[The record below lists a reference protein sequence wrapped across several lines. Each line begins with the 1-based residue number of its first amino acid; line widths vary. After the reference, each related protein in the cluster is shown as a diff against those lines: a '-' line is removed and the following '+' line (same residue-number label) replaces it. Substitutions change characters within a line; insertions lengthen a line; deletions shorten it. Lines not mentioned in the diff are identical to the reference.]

1 MIEPLRDSSR
11 VLGPIVTRTE
21 PEPLPLFCVV
31 NEIQPASV
39 PRVHEHPLTVDT
51 ATSRV
56 SPLAS
61 MVRLSGR
68 SSNRQGAACCETA
81 TRLSLTTISPCRTE
95 GRGLAATRNST
106 VLDPCPEAG
115 DNPETQFAPV
125 DTSQGHS
132 GVVVMVTVPV
142 PPSGPMLGEET
153 ANAT

>member
-68 SSNRQGAACCETA
+68 SSNRQGAAEHFGGGFLD
-81 TRLSLTTISPCRTE
+81 RLLEMSADPFTDKVVRDGDLQ
-95 GRGLAATRNST
+95 AV
-106 VLDPCPEAG
+106 VLEVKA
-115 DNPETQFAPV
+115 
-125 DTSQGHS
+125 S
-132 GVVVMVTVPV
+132 
-142 PPSGPMLGEET
+142 
-153 ANAT
+153 